1 MSKTYGSVDP
11 CRERE
16 HPPPVQD
23 RLSENDPVYFILD
36 TVTELEISA
45 ITDKHEQEA
54 RRFPPYSPRMMVAL
68 LLYSYLR
75 GVFSSRKIMQA
86 CQERLTF
93 RVIVGDN
100 IPNWRAIRDFR
111 KEHVEELEVLFTQV
125 LKQCQKA
132 GLVKL
137 RHIGSDKTKVKA
149 EAGRQKGMNC
159 CRTKREEQRLQ
170 YTIHRLLSEAEAVDQ
185 QEEQRYMTRCESRKS
200 PERAVRQRNYLEL
213 NGQAKWTLE
222 TQATDSVKQTR
233 ADIRSGKRLNQSRK
247 RTVILDI
254 PADNEIRPPTWE
266 EAARKCVEVYQD
278 VISKHKNCRR
288 G

>member
-1 MSKTYGSVDP
+1 
-11 CRERE
+11 
-16 HPPPVQD
+16 
-23 RLSENDPVYFILD
+23 
-36 TVTELEISA
+36 
-45 ITDKHEQEA
+45 
-54 RRFPPYSPRMMVAL
+54 
-68 LLYSYLR
+68 
-75 GVFSSRKIMQA
+75 
-86 CQERLTF
+86 
-93 RVIVGDN
+93 
-100 IPNWRAIRDFR
+100 
-111 KEHVEELEVLFTQV
+111 
-125 LKQCQKA
+125 
-132 GLVKL
+132 
-137 RHIGSDKTKVKA
+137 
-149 EAGRQKGMNC
+149 
-159 CRTKREEQRLQ
+159 
-170 YTIHRLLSEAEAVDQ
+170 
-185 QEEQRYMTRCESRKS
+185 MTRCESRKS